1 MPEIVTP
8 ALYRRGEGE
17 PLLLLHGFKG
27 TWHQWQPIVDSLVG
41 RYEVIAPTLP
51 GHDGG
56 PAFPKEGPLRLVDAG
71 DAVEAQLDELGVE
84 SAHIVGSSIG
94 GGIALELA
102 KRGRARSVVAL
113 APAGGWLPGSKE
125 SRRLARF
132 FVRQRALARAG
143 RPSLSMVMSKGP
155 TRRLALRD
163 IMWRGERVSAPAA
176 VQMVLSSLRCPV
188 EGRVIDALRA
198 NQAAIE
204 GLESVRAPTLIAWP
218 EHDRILPSTRH
229 SHRFR
234 TEIPGAEF
242 VMLAGVG
249 HVPMWDAPQ
258 LVIKTIDDFVT
269 RQIAAAAAPP
279 AY

>member
-27 TWHQWQPIVDSLVG
+27 TWHQWQPIVDSLVD

-56 PAFPKEGPLRLVDAG
+56 PEFQKLGALRLSDAG

-132 FVRQRALARAG
+132 FIRQRALARAG

-198 NQAAIE
+198 NSAAIE

-242 VMLAGVG
+242 VMLPGVG

-258 LVIKTIDDFVT
+258 LVVKTIDDFVT